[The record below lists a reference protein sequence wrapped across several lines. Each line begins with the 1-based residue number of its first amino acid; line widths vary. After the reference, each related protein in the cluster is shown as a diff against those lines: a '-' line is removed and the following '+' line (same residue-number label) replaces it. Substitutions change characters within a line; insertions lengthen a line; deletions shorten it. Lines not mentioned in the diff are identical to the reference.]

1 MKRSFLLLLTIL
13 TIFIILGQAV
23 MGNDE
28 QLRGHRCFQIK
39 LKTGKCVPKE
49 CQTACQEKLRKPKLK
64 GEGFCMK
71 ECTCCFY
78 T

>member
-1 MKRSFLLLLTIL
+1 
-13 TIFIILGQAV
+13 
-23 MGNDE
+23 MGNAE
-28 QLRGHRCFQIK
+28 QLRGNRCFQIK
-39 LKTGKCVPKE
+39 FKTGKCVPKE